1 MLVVNHRFGHSFADE
16 VLRQRLVVRM
26 RIAHDEPP
34 IQALPPA
41 LPENSSDFLLSP
53 GAILCRRHLV
63 APWHRRCDRAAPR
76 DCGNVHTEAP
86 AAVSAV
92 LANMLSKVRTGKA
105 AAESRPNSVVG
116 LPLVGI
122 RAIRK

>member
-1 MLVVNHRFGHSFADE
+1 MSREISWLMLVVNHRFGHNVADE

-63 APWHRRCDRAAPR
+63 PAWHRRSDRDTPR
-76 DCGNVHTEAP
+76 DCGDVQTEAP

-92 LANMLSKVRTGKA
+92 LASMLSKVREA
-105 AAESRPNSVVG
+105 ASRE
-116 LPLVGI
+116 
-122 RAIRK
+122 A